1 MGIKINQ
8 WKKLYK
14 VYRSIFQEIKSII
27 MKKQKPPRKNLG
39 KRMKEQARFNKK
51 RLENETDPK
60 VYKRLSANKWDF
72 C

>member
-1 MGIKINQ
+1 MS
-8 WKKLYK
+8 
-14 VYRSIFQEIKSII
+14 RT
-27 MKKQKPPRKNLG
+27 KKQKPPRKNLG